1 MFDTARQVGADKVLE
16 LARQV
21 AAELAPAAGRSIR
34 VVGWCGST
42 GKMGWEYV
50 VEMDGHGWN
59 LEVGD
64 SDLLTFPLDERVCAE
79 VEERIRQQMRYALE
93 TAGPSYRY

>member
-1 MFDTARQVGADKVLE
+1 MFEPARQRGADQILE
-16 LARQV
+16 LARRV
-21 AAELAPAAGRSIR
+21 TAELAHAAGRSIR

-50 VEMDGHGWN
+50 VEIDGHGWN

-64 SDLLTFPLDERVCAE
+64 SDLLTFPVNERVRAE
-79 VEERIRQQMRYALE
+79 VEERIRQQLRYALG
-93 TAGPSYRY
+93 TAGPSARY